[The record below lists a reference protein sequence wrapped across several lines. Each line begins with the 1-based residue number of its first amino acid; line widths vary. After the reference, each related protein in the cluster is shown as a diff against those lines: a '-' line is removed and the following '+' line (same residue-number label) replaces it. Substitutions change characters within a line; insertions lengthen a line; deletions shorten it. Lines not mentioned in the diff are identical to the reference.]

1 MAVGITIRK
10 EKFEDFKKAFIEY
23 TKSKN
28 ISGIV
33 PVINIE
39 NKIDLKD
46 INLKNVKDL
55 QRLEPFGEKN
65 KTPLFLIENLKI
77 VSIRA
82 LSEGKH
88 LKILLKQDNFFID
101 AIGFNI
107 GDLANEYKIEDKVDI
122 VGTIDINV
130 FNGNEN
136 IQLTIKD
143 IRKSI

>member
-1 MAVGITIRK
+1 M
-10 EKFEDFKKAFIEY
+10 
-23 TKSKN
+23 
-28 ISGIV
+28 
-33 PVINIE
+33 
-39 NKIDLKD
+39 
-46 INLKNVKDL
+46 
-55 QRLEPFGEKN
+55 
-65 KTPLFLIENLKI
+65 
-77 VSIRA
+77 
-82 LSEGKH
+82 
-88 LKILLKQDNFFID
+88 KILLKQDNFFID